1 MTTNEDGT
9 VTLSKTEAEQYEHL
23 RVQAFLNSRTPISRS
38 GECSDPTW
46 RGWLRACLGALISE
60 GEGFS
65 GKRPLGNSGWLGDLF
80 ECLEEYGLTVNQLLS
95 AMVEQAKS

>member
-9 VTLSKTEAEQYEHL
+9 VTLSKTEAKQYERL

-46 RGWLRACLGALISE
+46 LGWLRACLSALISE

-80 ECLEEYGLTVNQLLS
+80 ECLEEYGLTVDQLLS
-95 AMVEQAKS
+95 AMFEQPKS

>member
-9 VTLSKTEAEQYEHL
+9 VTLSKTEAEKYEQL
-23 RVQAFLNSRTPISRS
+23 RVQAFLNSRTPVGRS

-46 RGWLRACLGALISE
+46 RGWLRACLWELCDK

-65 GKRPLGNSGWLGDLF
+65 GKRPLGNSGWLGDLI
-80 ECLEEYGLTVNQLLS
+80 ECLEEYGLTVDQVLS
-95 AMVEQAKS
+95 ALFKQS

>member
-9 VTLSKTEAEQYEHL
+9 VTLSKTEAENYERL
-23 RVQAFLNSRTPISRS
+23 RVQAFLNSHTPISRS

-46 RGWLRACLGALISE
+46 RGWLRACFWALFDE

-65 GKRPLGNSGWLGDLF
+65 GKRPLGNSGWLGDLI
-80 ECLEEYGLTVNQLLS
+80 ECLEGYGLTIDTLLS
-95 AMVEQAKS
+95 AMFEQSKS